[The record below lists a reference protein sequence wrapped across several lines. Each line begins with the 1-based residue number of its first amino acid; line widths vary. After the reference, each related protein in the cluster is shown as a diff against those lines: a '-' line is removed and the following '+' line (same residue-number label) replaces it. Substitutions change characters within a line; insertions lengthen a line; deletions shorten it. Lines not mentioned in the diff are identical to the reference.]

1 MDFKSF
7 TVGGKSYGDH
17 HSVKFH
23 NDEQNYFEQNI
34 TNIDYNDRRYI
45 DDLKR
50 DDDQSLRLKE
60 FMLCLAF
67 CHTIITTEED
77 NKISYNAS
85 SPDELALVNLA
96 RYLGYKF

>member
-23 NDEQNYFEQNI
+23 QDELKKFEQNI

-45 DDLKR
+45 DDIKKQ
-50 DDDQSLRLKE
+50 DDQS
-60 FMLCLAF
+60 
-67 CHTIITTEED
+67 
-77 NKISYNAS
+77 
-85 SPDELALVNLA
+85 
-96 RYLGYKF
+96 